1 MRNTKAFK
9 EAVADT
15 LAELARQG
23 VTVRPGTVADTIE
36 RNIRAVAERLGIQER
51 SAWRYFDPAN
61 LAPSIVQQRQESES
75 SSASEEVG
83 RAPMPPLDN
92 PELALILGGVPDAL
106 EESGGDLYSVIVNV
120 AVNAW
125 MASHIHGE
133 DGCTG
138 CQDKRPTGTD
148 WQARMDTITAME
160 PDITK
165 WFNPAVWT
173 AALNDTGYSVTR
185 T

>member
-1 MRNTKAFK
+1 MRNTRAFN

-15 LAELARQG
+15 LAELARRG

-36 RNIRAVAERLGIQER
+36 RNIRAVAAQLGIQER
-51 SAWRYFDPAN
+51 SAWRYFDPAG
-61 LAPSIVQQRQESES
+61 LAASIAKQRQAAEDD
-75 SSASEEVG
+75 SAPGQVG
-83 RAPMPPLDN
+83 RAPMPPVDN
-92 PELALILGGVPDAL
+92 PELALILAGVPDAL

-125 MASHIHGE
+125 MAGHIHGE

-138 CQDKRPTGTD
+138 CRDKRPTGAD
-148 WQARMDTITAME
+148 WQARMAAITAMQ

-165 WFNPAVWT
+165 WFDREVWT

>member
-1 MRNTKAFK
+1 MRNTRAFK
-9 EAVADT
+9 EAVTDT

-36 RNIRAVAERLGIQER
+36 RNIRTVAERLGIQER
-51 SAWRYFDPAN
+51 SAWRYFDPAG
-61 LAPSIVQQRQESES
+61 LAASIAQQRQATEDGGTPS
-75 SSASEEVG
+75 EVG
-83 RAPMPPLDN
+83 RAPMPPVDN
-92 PELALILGGVPDAL
+92 PELALILGSVPDAL
-106 EESGGDLYSVIVNV
+106 EENGGDLYSVIVSV

-125 MASHIHGE
+125 MAGHIHGE

-138 CQDKRPTGTD
+138 CQNKRPTGPD
-148 WQARMDTITAME
+148 WQARMAAITAMQ

-165 WFNPAVWT
+165 WFNREVWT